1 MELVAISDV
10 IKKGRIVP
18 IEFYKSDCR
27 RIRVALA
34 FGYFKAI
41 LPSKNLNILKLLK
54 TYALNSG
61 LHL

>member
-27 RIRVALA
+27 RIRVAVA
-34 FGYFKAI
+34 FGFF
-41 LPSKNLNILKLLK
+41 
-54 TYALNSG
+54 NSV
-61 LHL
+61 LQ

>member
-27 RIRVALA
+27 RIRVALGFCFYNA
-34 FGYFKAI
+34 GI
-41 LPSKNLNILKLLK
+41 
-54 TYALNSG
+54 T
-61 LHL
+61 